1 MFLIRALSLIP
12 LKILYLLSDGIFFVT
27 FYVIRYRR
35 RVVWTNLVNSF
46 PTKTTQELRAIET
59 QFFRNLSDYAME
71 TLHLLSI
78 KREDLVKR
86 MRFVNPGVIREYT
99 DQNQSVLILAS
110 HQFNWEWLLAAGCL
124 ELPVPV
130 DFVYQ
135 PQASALANRLSMA
148 TRTRFGGFPVP
159 RETVGRAALKRKD
172 VLRATAIVADQYP
185 GHFNHR
191 RYWTTFLHQRTA
203 FFHGLSQLA
212 VLTQSAVYFAAIT
225 KVKRGYYSVELIK
238 IAAPPFTEENSLN
251 LIDEYVK
258 VSERVIHQQPEG
270 WLWSHKRWKN
280 REED

>member
-35 RVVWTNLVNSF
+35 RVVWANLVNSF

-59 QFFRNLSDYAME
+59 LFYRNLSDYAVE

-86 MRFVNPGVIREYT
+86 MHFVNPEVIREYT

-238 IAAPPFTEENSLN
+238 IASPPFTEENSLN

-258 VSERVIHQQPEG
+258 VSERIIHQQPEG

>member
-1 MFLIRALSLIP
+1 M
-12 LKILYLLSDGIFFVT
+12 
-27 FYVIRYRR
+27 
-35 RVVWTNLVNSF
+35 VWANLVNSF

-59 QFFRNLSDYAME
+59 LFYRNLSDYAVE

-86 MRFVNPGVIREYT
+86 MRFVNPEVIREYT

-238 IAAPPFTEENSLN
+238 IASPPFTEENSLN

-258 VSERVIHQQPEG
+258 VSESIIHQQPEG

>member
-12 LKILYLLSDGIFFVT
+12 LKVLYLFSDAIFFVT

-35 RVVWTNLVNSF
+35 RVVWANLVNSF
-46 PTKTTQELRAIET
+46 PTKTREELREIEAK
-59 QFFRNLSDYAME
+59 FYRNLSDYGME
-71 TLHLLSI
+71 TLRLLSMD
-78 KREDLVKR
+78 RTELVDR
-86 MRFVNPGVIREYT
+86 MRFVNPDTIRTFT
-99 DQNQSVLILAS
+99 DQNQSVIILAA

-135 PQASALANRLSMA
+135 PQASALANRMSMA
-148 TRTRFGGFPVP
+148 TRTRFGGYPVP

-172 VLRATAIVADQYP
+172 ILRATAIVADQYP

-203 FFHGLSQLA
+203 FFHGLAQLA

-225 KVKRGYYSVELIK
+225 KERRGYYSVELVP
-238 IAAPPFTEENSLN
+238 IAQPPFTDENSLA
-251 LIDEYVK
+251 LIDAYVK
-258 VSERVIHQQPEG
+258 ASERIIHQQPEG

>member
-35 RVVWTNLVNSF
+35 RVVWANLVNSF

-59 QFFRNLSDYAME
+59 LFYRNLSDYAVE

-86 MRFVNPGVIREYT
+86 MRFVNPEVIREYT

-238 IAAPPFTEENSLN
+238 IASPPFTEENSLN

-258 VSERVIHQQPEG
+258 VSERIIHQQPEG